1 MMACVSQGSSKLS
14 SLVDTHCHL
23 NFHTFQE
30 DREEVLARAVEAG
43 VEKIINP
50 GIDLQTSLEALS
62 IAQRSA
68 HVFAAVGVH
77 PNDSI
82 TWETGTRDQLADYAK
97 HPKVVAIGEI
107 GLDYYRDRA
116 PQDLQQR
123 VFREQL
129 ELAADLGLPVIIHNR
144 DATEDT
150 LAMLVDWQS
159 WLETHNPVLA
169 RAPGVLHS
177 YSGNLQQAR
186 TAWEHN
192 FCIGITG
199 PVTFKKADELRE
211 VVAEMPV
218 EALLVETDA
227 PFLTPHPHRGQ
238 RNEPAYVRFVAAKI
252 AEIQAVSSEQ
262 IAKATT
268 SNAGRLFKW

>member
-1 MMACVSQGSSKLS
+1 MMACVSQGSNKLS

-30 DREEVLARAVEAG
+30 DREEVLTRAVEAG
-43 VEKIINP
+43 VEKIVNP

-62 IAQRSA
+62 LAQRSP

-77 PNDSI
+77 PNDST
-82 TWETGTRDQLADYAK
+82 TWEAGTRDQLADYAR

-116 PQDLQQR
+116 PQDVQQR

-150 LAMLVDWQS
+150 LTMLVEWQS

-177 YSGNLQQAR
+177 YSGNLEQAR

-199 PVTFKKADELRE
+199 PVTFKNADELRG
-211 VVAEMPV
+211 VVADMPV
-218 EALLVETDA
+218 DALLVETDA
-227 PFLTPHPHRGQ
+227 PFLTPHPHRGK
-238 RNEPAYVRFVAAKI
+238 RNEPAYVRFVVTKI
-252 AEIQAVSSEQ
+252 AELQAVTSDQ
-262 IAKATT
+262 IAEATT
-268 SNAGRLFKW
+268 SNANRLFKW